1 MKQAGTLGV
10 AGKRVET
17 VINVWF
23 TATLTAEH
31 DRAKEPPPPRV
42 IGTKEAS

>member
-10 AGKRVET
+10 ARKRVET
-17 VINVWF
+17 VINIWF
-23 TATLTAEH
+23 IATLTAEQTGT
-31 DRAKEPPPPRV
+31 RSPPPRL

>member
-10 AGKRVET
+10 AGRRVET

-23 TATLTAEH
+23 IATLTAEH
-31 DRAKEPPPPRV
+31 NGDKESPSSVDRNER
-42 IGTKEAS
+42 S